1 MEHKGLIKASK
12 DFVFKRIFGAESH
25 KRVLVCL
32 LNSILKGKPHIE
44 SIELLNTE
52 LTKDIDGG
60 KSPRLDIKARTDD
73 KTIVN
78 IEIQCSNKGNLI
90 NRSAFCQA
98 RMMPREIKKG
108 DNYDSIPKLITIW
121 IVADYKATN
130 RKHHTHEATYMYK
143 DNGIDP
149 IEIASDKL
157 RTFIIE
163 LEKIEFKRL
172 HHADMFSVWM
182 MFIKDPES
190 IPEEFLSIPE
200 VKEAMEELTFLS
212 HDPEFRE
219 EYEARQRLINDEN
232 AEKTTAI
239 KKAKEEGEAIGIE
252 KGKRETAI
260 KLLSMGLSVDQITEA
275 TGLSSEEIRNISNG
289 KE

>member
-1 MEHKGLIKASK
+1 MEHKNLIRVSK
-12 DFVFKRIFGAESH
+12 DFVFKRLFGAESH

-32 LNSILKGKPHIE
+32 LNSILKDKPHIE

-52 LTKDIDGG
+52 LTKDIEGG
-60 KSPRLDIKARTDD
+60 KSPRLDIRARTDD
-73 KTIVN
+73 ETIVN
-78 IEIQCSNKGNLI
+78 IEMQCSDKGNLI
-90 NRSAFCQA
+90 NRSSFCQA
-98 RMMPREIKKG
+98 RMMPQEIKEG
-108 DNYDSIPKLITIW
+108 DSYDSIPNMIAIW

-130 RKHHTHEATYMYK
+130 RKHHTHEAMYMYK

-163 LEKIEFKRL
+163 LEKIEFKRV

-182 MFIKDPES
+182 MFIKNPES

-219 EYEARQRLINDEN
+219 EYEARQRLINDAN
-232 AEKTTAI
+232 AEKTIAV
-239 KKAKEEGEAIGIE
+239 KKAKEEGKAEGELKKAKEMVVG
-252 KGKRETAI
+252 
-260 KLLSMGLSVDQITEA
+260 LLQAGVSVDVIAQTS
-275 TGLSSEEIRNISNG
+275 GFSVEEINLLKG
-289 KE
+289 